1 MAEYYSNS
9 ISRKRSRKRKVYDG
23 KTLALRLLDILAT
36 VVMALLI
43 FGTFVVLICQY
54 ISPEK
59 SGVLSVV
66 ALGAPVIYLLNIV
79 LMFYW
84 MVRWK
89 WWRAVAMIIV
99 VFVGLFYVS
108 RYYKLEVDRDYGTS
122 YIERRYTKVMTYN
135 VYEGVSEGL
144 SQYIKKHNPDI
155 LCLQEMN
162 IGTEN
167 WNSLTEVY
175 KTTYMPKTG
184 NGGNQILSKFRI
196 IRDGNIA
203 DLPRT
208 TAVWADL
215 KIKDDTVRVVS
226 LHLQSTAIRPEDTQF
241 IEKHEYLL
249 DNERDDK
256 LRSIVSRLVEN
267 NSKRAVQAEV
277 IADFLSQS
285 PYKTIVCGD
294 FNDVPLSYTYN
305 CIARGFDDT
314 FSKMADGIAYTYNIR
329 YHLLRIDNI
338 LVSPQIDVVSYEVDN
353 EVAYSDHY
361 PVISRV
367 KF

>member
-9 ISRKRSRKRKVYDG
+9 ISRKRSRKRRAYDG
-23 KTLALRLLDILAT
+23 KTLLLHLLDILAS
-36 VVMALLI
+36 VAMVLLI
-43 FGTFVVLICQY
+43 FATLVVIICQH
-54 ISPEK
+54 ISPER

-84 MVRWK
+84 IVRWK
-89 WWRAVAMIIV
+89 WWRATIMIAV

-108 RYYKLEVDRDYGTS
+108 RYYKFEFDRDYGTS
-122 YIERRYTKVMTYN
+122 YIERRYTKIMTYN

-144 SQYIKKHNPDI
+144 AQYISKHNPDI

-162 IGTEN
+162 VGTDN
-167 WNSLTEVY
+167 WNALAEVY
-175 KTTYMPKTG
+175 NTTYTPKASA
-184 NGGNQILSKFRI
+184 GGNHIMTKFKILRS
-196 IRDGNIA
+196 GNIA
-203 DLPRT
+203 DLPRIN
-208 TAVWADL
+208 AVWADL
-215 KIKDDTVRVVS
+215 KMKDDTVRVVN

-241 IEKHEYLL
+241 IEKHEYLH
-249 DNERDDK
+249 DNKEGK
-256 LRSIVSRLVEN
+256 IRSIVTRLVEN
-267 NSKRAVQAEV
+267 NRKRAVQAET
-277 IADFLSQS
+277 IAKFLSQS

-305 CIARGFDDT
+305 CIARELDDT
-314 FSKMADGIAYTYNIR
+314 FSKMANGIAYTYNIR

-338 LVSPQIDVVSYEVDN
+338 LVSPQIEVVSYEVDN
-353 EVAYSDHY
+353 EVEYSDHY